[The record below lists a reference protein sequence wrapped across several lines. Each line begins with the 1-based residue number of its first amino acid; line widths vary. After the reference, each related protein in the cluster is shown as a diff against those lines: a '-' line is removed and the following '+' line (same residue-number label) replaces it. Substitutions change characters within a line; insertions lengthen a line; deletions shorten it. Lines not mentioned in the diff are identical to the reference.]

1 MVRFRMFKISVGQF
15 AILSQDAPQG
25 DINMSAK
32 MDLKH
37 AADGGAI
44 QVGASFVFEHGEEK
58 IMVLDVFCE
67 FVIHKDDLKTLTKD
81 GKVIIPKDTIDY
93 FIAQTVGAS
102 RGILHCKTEGTPFN
116 GIVLPPMNV
125 TGFFKD
131 DMVINLQ

>member
-15 AILSQDAPQG
+15 AILSQEVPQG
-25 DINMSAK
+25 GINMSSK

-44 QVGASFVFEHGEEK
+44 QVGASFVFENGEEK

-67 FVIHKDDLKTLTKD
+67 FVIHRDDLKTLTKD

>member
-1 MVRFRMFKISVGQF
+1 MIRFRMFKISVGQF

-44 QVGASFVFEHGEEK
+44 QVCASFVFEHGEEK
-58 IMVLDVFCE
+58 IMLLEVACE
-67 FVIHKDDLKTLTKD
+67 FVIHKDDLQKLTKD
-81 GKVIIPKDTIDY
+81 GKVTIPKDTIDY